1 MQIDDRISAFLEGK
15 LALPELE
22 ADIDTWI
29 GSGGA
34 AGVVLE
40 ALQRAYD
47 SGRLPV
53 QVYQA
58 LTARVG
64 PQGPEAADDATR
76 LATPRDEKTR
86 MAAESA
92 QPADEKT
99 RLATEYA
106 QPADEKTRLRPAAHP
121 KTEIVNPPTEV
132 IHPPTEIIRPEA
144 GAVESQSTAPSASVD
159 FDVGTQS
166 NWDHPEQWTARGS
179 GPIGPGSVI
188 RDRFQL
194 EEELG
199 AGGMGVVYK
208 ARDLRKDEA
217 QDSDP
222 WVAIKVLTD
231 EFRDHPQALVS
242 LQREAVKAQKL
253 AHPNIITVYDFDRDG
268 TTIYLTM
275 ELMRGK
281 SFADVVKQIGYAG
294 MDAKAAAPLIQE
306 MAAGLAYAHE
316 REIVHSDFK
325 PGNLFLTDDGRVKIL
340 DFGIARAAT
349 GAEDKDDWFDAGS
362 LGALTPGYASLEMIR
377 GDDPHPA
384 DDVYA
389 LAIVAYLLLTGEHP
403 FGRQKADKA
412 LIENLKPAPI
422 KGLKAYQWRAIRD
435 GLAFRRED
443 RIQDAGT
450 FLRRFRGHSPVR
462 KWLYASTAASL
473 AAAAFFAWQ
482 STLDDP
488 GPFPEEQR
496 AVFDLAMS
504 NGETLYTA
512 GLDTGNVQDVWAATE
527 FFAAAYDIHPR
538 NPRAVNGLERS
549 ADAAL
554 DLMPEDGLSVTLQN
568 LVCRGHLAEYR
579 PVVRACK
586 DAGAGYCESLV
597 ESDCS

>member
-1 MQIDDRISAFLEGK
+1 MQIDDKIAAFLDGK

-22 ADIDTWI
+22 ADIDEWV

-34 AGVVLE
+34 AGTAQE

-53 QVYQA
+53 QVYRA
-58 LTARVG
+58 LTARLGTKEV
-64 PQGPEAADDATR
+64 AATDDATR
-76 LATPRDEKTR
+76 LAT
-86 MAAESA
+86 A
-92 QPADEKT
+92 QEEKT
-99 RLATEYA
+99 RLATEPA

-121 KTEIVNPPTEV
+121 KTEIINPPTEV
-132 IHPPTEIIRPEA
+132 IQPPTEVVASRPDSVA
-144 GAVESQSTAPSASVD
+144 SHSPAAPTPTPVD
-159 FDVGTQS
+159 FDVGTES
-166 NWDHPEQWTARGS
+166 NWDHPEQWTSREGD
-179 GPIGPGSVI
+179 PIGQGAVI

-217 QDSDP
+217 LDSDP

-268 TTIYLTM
+268 TTIYMTM

-281 SFADVVKQIGYAG
+281 SFADIVNPIGYAG
-294 MDAKAAAPLIQE
+294 MDAKAAVPLIQD

-325 PGNLFLTDDGRVKIL
+325 PGNLFLTDDDRVKIL

-389 LAIVAYLLLTGEHP
+389 LAIVAYMLLTGEHP
-403 FGRQKADKA
+403 FGRRKADQA
-412 LIENLKPAPI
+412 LVENIKPVPI
-422 KGLKAYQWRAIRD
+422 KGLKVYQWRAIRD

-443 RIQDAGT
+443 RIQDAGA
-450 FLRRFRGHSPVR
+450 FLRRFRGRSPVR

-496 AVFDLAMS
+496 AVFELAMS
-504 NGETLYTA
+504 NGETLYRA
-512 GLDTGNVQDVWAATE
+512 GLGTGNVQDVWAATE
-527 FFAAAYDIHPR
+527 FFAAAHDIHPR
-538 NPRAVNGLERS
+538 NARAVNWLERS

-554 DLMPEDGLSVTLQN
+554 DLMPEDGLSVTLRN
-568 LVCRGHLAEYR
+568 LVCRGHLAQYR
-579 PVVRACK
+579 PVVRACE
-586 DAGAGYCESLV
+586 DAGAGYCEALV